1 MERLFIETGQFSETV
16 DSDGGKDFLEIIQ
29 QEVLKNL
36 ELPIS
41 KRDVIPGSGGFI
53 KLRVPDARS
62 GKGKSGGWRIVYFDH
77 PQLLVTFLILIYPKS
92 MKENISKD
100 QLKALRTYSQ
110 ELKQWQPANLKRK

>member
-41 KRDVIPGSGGFI
+41 KRDVITGSGGFI